1 VSGNGARARLLLQ
14 PLRSRSFRLYWLG
27 QATSAYGDQ
36 VLLVALALQ
45 VLRLGGGAREL
56 GLVNAAAGGSL
67 VVFMPVAGVV
77 VDRLPRRAV
86 MIASDLARL
95 AVLGYLGMAS
105 LGGGLGVGSLTI
117 AAALYGAADAFFW
130 PAKTAIVPELVVR
143 DHLMPANSLSS
154 SADRSS
160 LVIGPG
166 IGGLLVATAGPGA
179 AFLFDAATFA
189 VSAGCLLAIGRR
201 GVLPR
206 APAPAPEAPRR
217 LLGDLRDGVRE
228 VMRHRWLWVTILLF
242 TFIVFLVVGPE
253 EVLIPVYLEQRFRAA
268 EAFGLL
274 LACAGLGAIAGALLT
289 GLVRPVRRGR
299 WAYSGGLLSALAL
312 AGFALA
318 GEVWQLGLLTFV
330 WGVGIEAFQVIWD
343 TSVQE
348 LVRPEALGR
357 VSSLD
362 HIGSLALLPLSFAVV
377 GAVADRTGAR
387 PVFAL
392 AGLGAAAL
400 MCVGFLVPGV
410 RDYRAPAPGG
420 AEPRDARVPMLA
432 GDREPTAR

>member
-1 VSGNGARARLLLQ
+1 MSGNGARARLLLR

-56 GLVNAAAGGSL
+56 GLVNAAAGAAL

-77 VDRLPRRAV
+77 VDRLPRRTV
-86 MIASDLARL
+86 MIASDLIRL
-95 AVLGYLGMAS
+95 AVLGYLGVAS
-105 LGGGLGVGSLTI
+105 LAGSLRIGSLTA

-130 PAKTAIVPELVVR
+130 PAKVAIVPELVVR

-166 IGGLLVATAGPGA
+166 IGG
-179 AFLFDAATFA
+179 
-189 VSAGCLLAIGRR
+189 
-201 GVLPR
+201 
-206 APAPAPEAPRR
+206 
-217 LLGDLRDGVRE
+217 RE

-253 EVLIPVYLEQRFRAA
+253 EVLLPVYLAQRFRAA

-274 LACAGLGAIAGALLT
+274 VACAGLGAVAGALLT

-318 GEVWQLGLLTFV
+318 GEVWQLALLAFV
-330 WGVGIEAFQVIWD
+330 WGLGIEAFQVIWD

-348 LVRPEALGR
+348 LVRPEVLGR

-362 HIGSLALLPLSFAVV
+362 HIGSLALLPVSFAVV

-410 RDYRAPAPGG
+410 RDYRAPAAGG
-420 AEPRDARVPMLA
+420 AGPRDARVPMLA
-432 GDREPTAR
+432 GD

>member
-1 VSGNGARARLLLQ
+1 VSGNGARARPLLQ

-56 GLVNAAAGGSL
+56 GLVNAAAGGFL
-67 VVFMPVAGVV
+67 VVLMPVAGVV
-77 VDRLPRRAV
+77 VDRMPRRAV
-86 MIASDLARL
+86 MIASDLVRL
-95 AVLGYLGMAS
+95 AVLGYLGVAS
-105 LGGGLGVGSLTI
+105 LAGSLRIGSLTA

-160 LVIGPG
+160 LVVGPG
-166 IGGLLVATAGPGA
+166 IGGLLVATAGPGT

-201 GVLPR
+201 GMLPR
-206 APAPAPEAPRR
+206 APAPAAPRR
-217 LLGDLRDGVRE
+217 LLGDLRDGVHE

-253 EVLIPVYLEQRFRAA
+253 EVLLPVYLEQRFQAA

-274 LACAGLGAIAGALLT
+274 VACAGLGAVGGALLT

-318 GEVWQLGLLTFV
+318 GEVWQLALLAGV

-362 HIGSLALLPLSFAVV
+362 HIGSLALLPVSFAVV
-377 GAVADRTGAR
+377 GAVADHAGAR

-420 AEPRDARVPMLA
+420 AGPPDARVPMLA

>member
-1 VSGNGARARLLLQ
+1 MSGNGARARLLLR

-56 GLVNAAAGGSL
+56 GLVNAAAGAAL

-77 VDRLPRRAV
+77 VDRLPRRTV
-86 MIASDLARL
+86 MIASDLIRL
-95 AVLGYLGMAS
+95 AVLGYLGVAS
-105 LGGGLGVGSLTI
+105 LAGSLRIGSLTA

-130 PAKTAIVPELVVR
+130 PAKVAIVPELVIR

-166 IGGLLVATAGPGA
+166 IGG
-179 AFLFDAATFA
+179 
-189 VSAGCLLAIGRR
+189 
-201 GVLPR
+201 
-206 APAPAPEAPRR
+206 
-217 LLGDLRDGVRE
+217 RE

-253 EVLIPVYLEQRFRAA
+253 EVLLPVYLAQRFRAA

-274 LACAGLGAIAGALLT
+274 VACAGLGAVAGALLT

-312 AGFALA
+312 AGYAVA
-318 GEVWQLGLLTFV
+318 GEVWQLALLAFV
-330 WGVGIEAFQVIWD
+330 WGLGIEAFQVIWD

-348 LVRPEALGR
+348 LVRPEVLGR

-362 HIGSLALLPLSFAVV
+362 HIGSLALLPVSFAVV

-410 RDYRAPAPGG
+410 RDYRAPAAGG
-420 AEPRDARVPMLA
+420 AGPRDARVPMLA
-432 GDREPTAR
+432 GD

>member
-1 VSGNGARARLLLQ
+1 MSGNGARAHVLLE
-14 PLRSRSFRLYWLG
+14 PLRGRSFRLYWLG

-56 GLVNAAAGGSL
+56 GLVNAAAGGAL
-67 VVFMPVAGVV
+67 VVFLLVAGVV

-86 MIASDLARL
+86 MIASDLVRM
-95 AVLGYLGMAS
+95 AVLGYLAVAS
-105 LGGGLGVGSLTI
+105 LGGSLRIGSLTV
-117 AAALYGAADAFFW
+117 AAAVYGAADAFFW
-130 PAKTAIVPELVVR
+130 PAKTAILPELVVR

-166 IGGLLVATAGPGA
+166 IGGLLVATVGPGA
-179 AFLFDAATFA
+179 AFLFDAVTFA

-201 GVLPR
+201 GMLPR
-206 APAPAPEAPRR
+206 APTPEAPRR

-253 EVLIPVYLEQRFRAA
+253 EVLLPVYLEQRFRAA

-274 LACAGLGAIAGALLT
+274 VACAGLGAIAGALLT

-318 GEVWQLGLLTFV
+318 GEVWQLALLAGL
-330 WGVGIEAFQVIWD
+330 WGLGIEAFQVVWD
-343 TSVQE
+343 TSLQE

-362 HIGSLALLPLSFAVV
+362 HIGSLALLPVSFAVV

-392 AGLGAAAL
+392 AGWA
-400 MCVGFLVPGV
+400 
-410 RDYRAPAPGG
+410 R
-420 AEPRDARVPMLA
+420 PR
-432 GDREPTAR
+432 

>member
-1 VSGNGARARLLLQ
+1 VLGLPRPASAAGAPAT
-14 PLRSRSFRLYWLG
+14 LRSRSFRLYWLG

-56 GLVNAAAGGSL
+56 GLVNAAAGGFL
-67 VVFMPVAGVV
+67 VAFMPVAGV
-77 VDRLPRRAV
+77 
-86 MIASDLARL
+86 
-95 AVLGYLGMAS
+95 
-105 LGGGLGVGSLTI
+105 
-117 AAALYGAADAFFW
+117 
-130 PAKTAIVPELVVR
+130 VVR
-143 DHLMPANSLSS
+143 DHLMPANE
-154 SADRSS
+154 AGVVGRPVQPGHRPGDRR
-160 LVIGPG
+160 PA
-166 IGGLLVATAGPGA
+166 GGHRRPRA

-201 GVLPR
+201 GMLPR
-206 APAPAPEAPRR
+206 AAAPAPEARRR

-253 EVLIPVYLEQRFRAA
+253 EVLLPVYLEQRFRAA

-274 LACAGLGAIAGALLT
+274 AACAGLGAVGGALLT

-312 AGFALA
+312 AGYAVA
-318 GEVWQLGLLTFV
+318 GQVWQLALPAFV

-348 LVRPEALGR
+348 LVHPEALGR

-362 HIGSLALLPLSFAVV
+362 HIGSLALLPVSFAVV
-377 GAVADRTGAR
+377 GAVADHAGAR